1 MSRSTACLEQQRELQ
16 QQVIPERQNQRL
28 CPVIPLEPA
37 DSLSNEILKFVRTG
51 RLSDE
56 LLPLPFAFRGTTFWP
71 LVEPDVWGDRIRVSD
86 DFTRVVKDSLDKYL
100 RPPNWIVSY
109 NPDGKSDSIRLLVI
123 SPFEA
128 NELPVIPMFRSGALV
143 TQLRMFA
150 ARLHET
156 QDLLFYTPELSIPPT
171 STQQLPYCELFDAE
185 LPIFSGTIFFSESEL
200 IAYCR
205 FLGLPPPL
213 RIPDQQNA
221 AFDSCDP
228 HNYSVPPT
236 GSLADSSPELYPI
249 CDFVQNPGELAK
261 TIIELRFG
269 STPLACRSNS
279 SKYSIMS

>member
-1 MSRSTACLEQQRELQ
+1 MSRSTACLEEQQQRELQ
-16 QQVIPERQNQRL
+16 KQVIPERQNQL
-28 CPVIPLEPA
+28 CPVIPFEPVNR
-37 DSLSNEILKFVRTG
+37 LSDEILEFVRTG
-51 RLSDE
+51 SVSDE

-109 NPDGKSDSIRLLVI
+109 SPDGKSDSIRLLVI

-128 NELPVIPMFRSGALV
+128 NELIPMFRSGALV

-171 STQQLPYCELFDAE
+171 STQQLPYCELLDAE
-185 LPIFSGTIFFSESEL
+185 LLVFSGTIFFSESEL

-205 FLGLPPPL
+205 FLGLPSPQQ
-213 RIPDQQNA
+213 IPDQQNS
-221 AFDSCDP
+221 AFDGRKP
-228 HNYSVPPT
+228 HESVPPT
-236 GSLADSSPELYPI
+236 GSLADRSPELCAI
-249 CDFVQNPGELAK
+249 CRFVQNPGELAK
-261 TIIELRFG
+261 KIVELRFG
-269 STPLACRSNS
+269 AQ
-279 SKYSIMS
+279 